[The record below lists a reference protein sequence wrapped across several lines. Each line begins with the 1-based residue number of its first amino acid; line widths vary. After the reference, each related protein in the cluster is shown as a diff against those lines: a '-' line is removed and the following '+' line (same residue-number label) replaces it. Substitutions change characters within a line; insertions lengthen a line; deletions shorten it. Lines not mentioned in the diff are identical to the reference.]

1 MADSKNE
8 SGVECLLRTPWI
20 INKNKDRLRS
30 GCIRLQDSQRQSLFP
45 GRFTDCGS
53 KEPGTG
59 SQVPGRGFLAR
70 EGQVCGSGG
79 NTQGRQKI

>member
-1 MADSKNE
+1 M
-8 SGVECLLRTPWI
+8 ECLLRTPWI

-30 GCIRLQDSQRQSLFP
+30 GCIWLQDSQCQSVFP

-53 KEPGTG
+53 KEP
-59 SQVPGRGFLAR
+59 GFLAR